1 MALYLDQERI
11 LRLLSDNLNNP
22 QPEVV
27 PSLSIAQALAM
38 EPARTRQLLKT
49 LDQAGSVIS
58 DLEGNH
64 ALITPQGLEW
74 LEQRSGCRH

>member
-1 MALYLDQERI
+1 MALSLVQERI
-11 LRLLSDNLNNP
+11 LRMLLENLDNP

-27 PSLSIAQALAM
+27 PVQEIARALEM
-38 EPARTRQLLKT
+38 DSARTRQMLKV

-64 ALITPQGLEW
+64 ALITPQGLQW
-74 LEQRSGCRH
+74 LQDRTGCHL

>member
-11 LRLLSDNLNNP
+11 LRLLSENLNNP

-38 EPARTRQLLKT
+38 EPARARQLPKT
-49 LDQAGSVIS
+49 LDQLGSVVS
-58 DLEGNH
+58 DLEANH